1 MRAIMSSARPAT
13 VLGAMEMGG
22 RMDQTSSAA
31 SVQAFLKRG
40 HAEIDTAFVYTE
52 GRSETILGGLG
63 LGLGRS
69 GCKVKIATKACPM
82 FGKTLKPDDVRFQ
95 LETSLKRLQCPR
107 VDLFYLHMPD
117 HNTPI
122 EETLQVCHQLHQ
134 EGKFVELGLSN
145 YASWEVAE
153 ICTLCK
159 KNGWIVPTEVD
170 QGRALPEDRS
180 HLRDVGFES
189 PSSDPWET
197 DPMSLSFPRP
207 HPFRYWKEEHFKG
220 IALVE
225 KALKSSYGTS
235 TPSMTSAA
243 LRWMYHHSQLKG
255 AHGDAVIL
263 GMSSLEQ
270 LEQNLACV
278 EEGPLEPAVVEAFD
292 QAWDLI
298 AHDCPNYFR

>member
-1 MRAIMSSARPAT
+1 MSSVRPAT
-13 VLGAMEMGG
+13 VLGCMAMGG

-40 HAEIDTAFVYTE
+40 HTEFDTAFVYTE
-52 GRSETILGGLG
+52 GRSETILGSLG

-69 GCKVKIATKACPM
+69 GCKVKIATKAIGTL
-82 FGKTLKPDDVRFQ
+82 GKTLKPDDVRFQ

-107 VDLFYLHMPD
+107 VDLFYLHYPD
-117 HNTPI
+117 QNTPI

-159 KNGWIVPTEVD
+159 KN
-170 QGRALPEDRS
+170 
-180 HLRDVGFES
+180 
-189 PSSDPWET
+189 ET
-197 DPMSLSFPRP
+197 DPHVTVP
-207 HPFRYWKEEHFKG
+207 HPFRYWKDEYFKG

-255 AHGDAVIL
+255 SHGDAVIL

-270 LEQNLACV
+270 LEQNLTCV

-292 QAWDLI
+292 QAWDLV
-298 AHDCPNYFR
+298 AHDCSNYFHWL

>member
-1 MRAIMSSARPAT
+1 MSSVRPAT
-13 VLGAMEMGG
+13 VLGCMAMGG

-40 HAEIDTAFVYTE
+40 HTEFDTAFVYTE
-52 GRSETILGGLG
+52 GRSETILGSLG

-69 GCKVKIATKACPM
+69 GCKVKIATKAIGT

-107 VDLFYLHMPD
+107 VDLFYLHYPD

-122 EETLQVCHQLHQ
+122 EETLQVTHQLHQ

-159 KNGWIVPTEVD
+159 KNGWIVPTVYQGMYNATTRQVEKELFPCLRHFGLRFYEVD
-170 QGRALPEDRS
+170 Q
-180 HLRDVGFES
+180 
-189 PSSDPWET
+189 
-197 DPMSLSFPRP
+197 
-207 HPFRYWKEEHFKG
+207 YWKDEYFKG

-292 QAWDLI
+292 EAWNLV
-298 AHDCPNYFR
+298 AHDCSNYFHWL